1 MNIKV
6 ENLALFGKT
15 KNIERMIDDLM
26 DCISNGAMIF
36 ETGINT
42 YLDGV
47 EEGRCDD
54 LVHQIRDLEVE
65 GNRLRREIEG
75 HLYTDMLIP
84 DSRGDVLSLLEDINY
99 LLGLAEDIFLAITVE
114 SPAIDDEFKS
124 DFKLLTTAAVKT
136 VESAVLASR
145 AFFRNITAVRD
156 HLGKVSFHEEEADQ
170 IAVRLKRKIFTSD
183 QDLQRKLH
191 KRYFVDKLD
200 RLADE
205 AEDVGDWLAIYSIKR
220 SL

>member
-47 EEGRCDD
+47 EDGRCDD

-114 SPAIDDEFKS
+114 SPMIDDEFRA

-136 VESAVLASR
+136 IESAVLAAR

-170 IAVRLKRKIFTSD
+170 IAVRLKRKIFASD
-183 QDLQRKLH
+183 QSLEKKLH

>member
-47 EEGRCDD
+47 EDDRCDD

-124 DFKLLTTAAVKT
+124 DFKLLTAAAVKT
-136 VESAVLASR
+136 VESAVLASS

-183 QDLQRKLH
+183 HDLEKKLH

>member
-1 MNIKV
+1 MK
-6 ENLALFGKT
+6 
-15 KNIERMIDDLM
+15 
-26 DCISNGAMIF
+26 F
-36 ETGINT
+36 ETGINI
-42 YLDGV
+42 YLDGT
-47 EEGRCDD
+47 EHDRCDD
-54 LVHQIRDLEVE
+54 TVHQIRDLEVE

-75 HLYTDMLIP
+75 LLYTDMLIP
-84 DSRGDVLSLLEDINY
+84 DSRGDVLSLLEDTNF

-114 SPAIDDEFKS
+114 NPKIEEEFKG
-124 DFKLLTTAAVKT
+124 DFKLLASTAVKT

-170 IAVRLKRKIFTSD
+170 IAIRLKRKIFTSD
-183 QDLQRKLH
+183 LKLENKMH
-191 KRYFVDKLD
+191 LRYFVDKFD

-205 AEDVGDWLAIYSIKR
+205 AEDVGDWLAIYTIKR

>member
-1 MNIKV
+1 
-6 ENLALFGKT
+6 
-15 KNIERMIDDLM
+15 MIWHTRYAILRWK
-26 DCISNGAMIF
+26 A
-36 ETGINT
+36 TG
-42 YLDGV
+42 YAG
-47 EEGRCDD
+47 
-54 LVHQIRDLEVE
+54 
-65 GNRLRREIEG
+65 EIEG

-99 LLGLAEDIFLAITVE
+99 LLGLAEDVFLAITVE
-114 SPAIDDEFKS
+114 ARRSMTSSRRTSNCF
-124 DFKLLTTAAVKT
+124 TTAAVKA
-136 VESAVLASR
+136 VDSAVLASR

>member
-47 EEGRCDD
+47 EDDRCDD

>member
-15 KNIERMIDDLM
+15 KNIERMIDHLM

-54 LVHQIRDLEVE
+54 LAHQIRDLEVE

-99 LLGLAEDIFLAITVE
+99 LLGLAEDVFLAITVE
-114 SPAIDDEFKS
+114 GPAIDDEFKA
-124 DFKLLTTAAVKT
+124 DFKLLTTAAVKA
-136 VESAVLASR
+136 VDSAVLASR